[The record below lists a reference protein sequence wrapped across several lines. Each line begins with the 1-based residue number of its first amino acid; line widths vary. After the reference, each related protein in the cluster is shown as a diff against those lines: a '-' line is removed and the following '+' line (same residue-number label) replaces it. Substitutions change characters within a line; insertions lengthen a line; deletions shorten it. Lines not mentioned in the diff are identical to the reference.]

1 MGDDKFSFRPAS
13 IKMSFRFFAPPN
25 TKNEEKEKHQPKIV
39 PEENKLAYSSEAA
52 PSSHSPLRLSPPEY
66 RPLARRFRTIFLSFS
81 QVFQTLEL
89 SEFWDVC
96 KSTQAY

>member
-39 PEENKLAYSSEAA
+39 PEENKLAFSEAA

-66 RPLARRFRTIFLSFS
+66 RLLARRFRTIFLSFS